1 MRKEENLCF
10 DNILFVNDWS
20 VINKLKYRCLTL
32 PSVLKVGGGGE
43 NVYLEHSLY
52 EKNSELII
60 FFLMIACV
68 RGKAPL
74 KVNLNGIKTIEIGFL
89 VNCKTVS

>member
-1 MRKEENLCF
+1 MGR
-10 DNILFVNDWS
+10 
-20 VINKLKYRCLTL
+20 
-32 PSVLKVGGGGE
+32 GGE

-52 EKNSELII
+52 EKESELII

-74 KVNLNGIKTIEIGFL
+74 KVNLNGIR
-89 VNCKTVS
+89 ND

>member
-1 MRKEENLCF
+1 MGR
-10 DNILFVNDWS
+10 
-20 VINKLKYRCLTL
+20 
-32 PSVLKVGGGGE
+32 GGE
-43 NVYLEHSLY
+43 NVYLEHSLN
-52 EKNSELII
+52 EKKSELII

-74 KVNLNGIKTIEIGFL
+74 KVNLNGIKTIEIRFL

>member
-1 MRKEENLCF
+1 MIEE
-10 DNILFVNDWS
+10 
-20 VINKLKYRCLTL
+20 YRYLTL
-32 PSVLKVGGGGE
+32 PSFLKVGRGGE

-52 EKNSELII
+52 EKESELII

-74 KVNLNGIKTIEIGFL
+74 KVNLNGIRNTIAIEIGFL

>member
-1 MRKEENLCF
+1 MGR
-10 DNILFVNDWS
+10 
-20 VINKLKYRCLTL
+20 
-32 PSVLKVGGGGE
+32 GGE
-43 NVYLEHSLY
+43 NVYLEHSLN
-52 EKNSELII
+52 EKKSELII